1 MKKKN
6 ELQST
11 IINNESDVCRI
22 KSLYVILFDLQILSK
37 LTKKNIAKN
46 ISSIEIIRIRLKKQS
61 FTK

>member
-1 MKKKN
+1 MKKKT

-11 IINNESDVCRI
+11 INNESDVCRI

-46 ISSIEIIRIRLKKQS
+46 ILSIEIIRLRLKKQS